1 MANKNNGKR
10 TEQNFQKSCEKD
22 GILCIR
28 LVDSNKFGFG
38 SQSRFTPTNIA
49 DFVCF
54 DSDSLLIIELK
65 STIGSSMSF
74 NQPVE
79 IQPKGKAKPSIKSHQ
94 INSLLERSQYHN
106 VYCGLLLDFDDRT
119 NSKGEVLEGGTYYI
133 DIHTFVGWTRSI
145 KKKSINQVDAQLIGI
160 QVDRKKLKTNY
171 RYDIKKL
178 LEDIKHEDIF
188 DEDK

>member
-1 MANKNNGKR
+1 MVSNNGKKFENNVGVSTKNQGLLFER
-10 TEQNFQKSCEKD
+10 FKD
-22 GILCIR
+22 NG
-28 LVDSNKFGFG
+28 KFGF
-38 SQSRFTPTNIA
+38 SQQTRFSSENPC
-49 DFVCF
+49 DCF
-54 DSDSLLIIELK
+54 IHDGCYLYYIELK

>member
-49 DFVCF
+49 DFICF
-54 DSDSLLIIELK
+54 DSNSLLIIELK

-79 IQPKGKAKPSIKSHQ
+79 IQPKGKSKPSIKSHQ

-145 KKKSINQVDAQLIGI
+145 KKKSINQIDAQLIGI